1 MDSASSSI
9 CVDESYLN
17 AMTDDI
23 SGNMAIAMSI
33 WAANPIDWLQHGAC
47 TGQCTTDSKHTIT
60 NIKVTTAAYKA
71 KKKLR
76 MRDSLERNSPFVTF

>member
-1 MDSASSSI
+1 MMDSASSSI

-47 TGQCTTDSKHTIT
+47 TG
-60 NIKVTTAAYKA
+60 
-71 KKKLR
+71 
-76 MRDSLERNSPFVTF
+76 